1 MGRSFAFAWSIA
13 ALSGAAAAA
22 AQTIVT
28 RSHHGGNYAEV
39 IQTGPQDDQPVVETQ
54 SGPGWVSVE
63 QRGRYNH
70 SIVIQ
75 SE

>member
-1 MGRSFAFAWSIA
+1 MSRSFTFAWSIA
-13 ALSGAAAAA
+13 ALAGAAAVA

-28 RSHHGGNYAEV
+28 RSQHGGNYAEI
-39 IQTGPQDDQPVVETQ
+39 IQTGPKDDQPTVETR

-63 QRGRYNH
+63 QRGQHNRAF
-70 SIVIQ
+70 IMQ